1 MNILPFSR
9 ARAELDGQYSRMY
22 EKADIDHSKR
32 LYAELKAIYLNEEHA
47 TLGKGKALYRF
58 LSDVELFINPYD
70 IFADIYY
77 KENTP
82 LRIRKEI
89 YFDYH
94 KKGREARELTRAG
107 AIFANGDY
115 GHTMPDW
122 NKLLTLGFGGIVNE
136 ALGCFEMDGLTDG
149 QRAFYESVVHAYR
162 GIIRLAERLSE
173 AALAEEAENA
183 SFAAKNLS
191 AIAKGAPQT
200 LAEAMQLYFVYYTAQ
215 HHADGAVLRSLGSI
229 DELLYP
235 FYLKDKE
242 RGVTEAEVR
251 ELIKYFLYKWNS
263 MRTEANIPF
272 DISGTPNELTYI
284 ILEEYIS
291 LDVHDPKIH
300 VKVKRDTPDRLI
312 RTICDSIRRGNNSFV
327 FINEDVTVASLMNIG
342 ISRSD
347 AESYTLIGCYEPSA
361 IGKEL
366 PCTVNG
372 KLSLPMAVQF
382 ALDDICKDHPGS
394 ADDITFDDLIATVKD
409 KIKLFADVSIK
420 EISTIEK
427 KYPYFMQSPTL
438 SATYSDCMALGKDI
452 YAGGAKYNNSSISA
466 FGLATLTDEL
476 LAIKEMVYDK
486 RLVTLCELYQILG
499 NDWKGAEKLHTYAT
513 LSCKKYGTGD
523 READLF
529 AADMVKFLSDTINN
543 KPNGRGGVF
552 RLGLFSIDWIFEF
565 GKKLGASADGRHRGE
580 PVSKNLSPSVGMD
593 KGGVTAIMRSVMLQD
608 HTLTPNGA
616 VLDISLH
623 PTTVSGDDGL
633 SMISAL
639 IRTYFSGGGFA
650 IQFNIVDRDTLIK
663 ARNEPEK
670 YKNLQIRLCGWNVYF
685 TDLEKDVQDN
695 LIRSLG

>member
-1 MNILPFSR
+1 MNILPFLS
-9 ARAELDGQYSRMY
+9 ARAELDGQYVRMY
-22 EKADIDHSKR
+22 EKADSEYSER
-32 LYAELKAIYLNEEHA
+32 LYAELKKIYLGEVHT
-47 TLGKGKALYRF
+47 TLGKGKALYHF
-58 LSDVELFINPYD
+58 LSGVELFINPYD

-94 KKGREARELTRAG
+94 KKGKDARELTRVG

-122 NKLLTLGFGGIVNE
+122 NKLLSLGFVGIINE
-136 ALGCFEMDGLTDG
+136 AKGYLENDGLSDE
-149 QRAFYESVVHAYR
+149 QRAFYESVVYAYR
-162 GIIRLAERLSE
+162 GIISLCERLSE
-173 AALAEEAENA
+173 AALAAGSENA
-183 SFAAKNLS
+183 AFAAENLS
-191 AIAKGAPQT
+191 AIAKRAPKT
-200 LAEAMQLYFVYYTAQ
+200 LAEAMQLYFIYYTAQ

-235 FYLKDKE
+235 FYTEDKK
-242 RGVTEAEVR
+242 RGVSDTEVR

-263 MRTEANIPF
+263 MRVEANIPF
-272 DISGTPNELTYI
+272 DISGSPNELTYM
-284 ILEEYIS
+284 ILKEYTA

-300 VKVKRDTPDRLI
+300 VKVTSDTPDMLLH
-312 RTICDSIRRGNNSFV
+312 TICDSIRRGNNSFV
-327 FINEDVTVASLMNIG
+327 FINEEVAIAALMSIG

-347 AESYTLIGCYEPSA
+347 AENYTLIGCYEPSA

-382 ALDDICKDHPGS
+382 ALDDICRNHPEA
-394 ADDITFDDLIATVKD
+394 ADSITFDELMIKVKEKIA
-409 KIKLFADVSIK
+409 LFADASIR
-420 EISTIEK
+420 EISAVER

-438 SATYSDCMALGKDI
+438 SATYADCMAIGKDI

-466 FGLATLTDEL
+466 FGLATLTDEM
-476 LAIKEMVYDK
+476 LAIREMVYDK
-486 RLVTLCELYQILG
+486 KLVTLSELYNILQ
-499 NDWKGAEKLHTYAT
+499 NDWAGAEKLHTYAVV
-513 LSCKKYGTGD
+513 SCKKYGCGD
-523 READLF
+523 IEADVF
-529 AADMVKFLSDTINN
+529 AKDMVEFLSDTINN

-580 PVSKNLSPSVGMD
+580 PISKNLSPCVGMD
-593 KGGVTAIMRSVMLQD
+593 KKGVTGIMRSVMLQD
-608 HTLTPNGA
+608 HTLAPNGA

-623 PTTVSGDDGL
+623 PTTVSGEDGL
-633 SMISAL
+633 SIITAL

-685 TDLEKDVQDN
+685 TDLEKEVQDN